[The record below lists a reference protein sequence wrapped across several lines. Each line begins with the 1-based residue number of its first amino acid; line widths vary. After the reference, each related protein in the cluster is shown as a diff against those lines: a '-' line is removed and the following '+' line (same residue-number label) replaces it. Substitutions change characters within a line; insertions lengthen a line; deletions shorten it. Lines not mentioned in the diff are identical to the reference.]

1 MYVCEYELS
10 TEDVDYLLDNEEELE
25 EFLTS
30 NLTVDEATE
39 LEIGLRGEQNEF
51 KNQTLFLFMQFK

>member
-1 MYVCEYELS
+1 MYVYDYELTS
-10 TEDVDYLLDNEEELE
+10 EEIEYFMDNEDELE

-39 LEIGLRGEQNEF
+39 LEISLRGE
-51 KNQTLFLFMQFK
+51 

>member
-1 MYVCEYELS
+1 MFVYNYEVNE
-10 TEDVDYLLDNEEELE
+10 EDIEYLLENEDELE

-39 LEIGLRGEQNEF
+39 LEISLRRE
-51 KNQTLFLFMQFK
+51 

>member
-10 TEDVDYLLDNEEELE
+10 AEDVDYLLNNEEELE

-39 LEIGLRGEQNEF
+39 LEIGLRRE
-51 KNQTLFLFMQFK
+51 

>member
-1 MYVCEYELS
+1 MYINSYELNE
-10 TEDVDYLLDNEEELE
+10 EDVEYLIENEDELE

-39 LEIGLRGEQNEF
+39 LEIGLRGE
-51 KNQTLFLFMQFK
+51 

>member
-10 TEDVDYLLDNEEELE
+10 TEDADYLLDNEEELE

-39 LEIGLRGEQNEF
+39 LEISLRGE
-51 KNQTLFLFMQFK
+51 

>member
-1 MYVCEYELS
+1 MYICEYELS
-10 TEDVDYLLDNEEELE
+10 TEDVDYLLENEDELE

-39 LEIGLRGEQNEF
+39 LEIGLRGE
-51 KNQTLFLFMQFK
+51 

>member
-1 MYVCEYELS
+1 MFIYDYELTS
-10 TEDVDYLLDNEEELE
+10 EEIEYFMDNEDELE

-39 LEIGLRGEQNEF
+39 LEISLRGE
-51 KNQTLFLFMQFK
+51 